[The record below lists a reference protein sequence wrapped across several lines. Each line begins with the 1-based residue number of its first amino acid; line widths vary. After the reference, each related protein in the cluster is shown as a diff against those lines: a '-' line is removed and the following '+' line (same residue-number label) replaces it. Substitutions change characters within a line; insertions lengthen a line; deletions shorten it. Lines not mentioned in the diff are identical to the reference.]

1 MISTTPMNC
10 GLLQSVRESLGF
22 TGDDLAGVLEVNPRT
37 ARSWEGG
44 RSPIPERLGSEIA
57 ELIAERDRRVDELAA
72 QLRDDIA
79 HGREPVV
86 RVFRTDR
93 QLHDKR
99 PDLGVRPAR
108 WWRYIAVRACEQVD
122 GATIVS
128 ERTVIITLT
137 DTQSGAHGRWMTHMR
152 DEKSIPDAAIA
163 TWLSEHTSGRDS
175 VVTDTASAVA
185 RGIIRAA
192 SVEVFD
198 QSANQSTMCPPG
210 LNDKEARALAAFG
223 ADLDL
228 TTTL

>member
-1 MISTTPMNC
+1 
-10 GLLQSVRESLGF
+10 
-22 TGDDLAGVLEVNPRT
+22 
-37 ARSWEGG
+37 
-44 RSPIPERLGSEIA
+44 
-57 ELIAERDRRVDELAA
+57 
-72 QLRDDIA
+72 
-79 HGREPVV
+79 VV

-137 DTQSGAHGRWMTHMR
+137 DIQSGAQGRWMTHMR

-163 TWLSEHTSGRDS
+163 TWLSEHTSGKDS
-175 VVTDTASAVA
+175 VAADTASTVA

-192 SVEVFD
+192 GVEVFD

-210 LNDKEARALAAFG
+210 LNDEEARALTAFG

-228 TTTL
+228 ATTL